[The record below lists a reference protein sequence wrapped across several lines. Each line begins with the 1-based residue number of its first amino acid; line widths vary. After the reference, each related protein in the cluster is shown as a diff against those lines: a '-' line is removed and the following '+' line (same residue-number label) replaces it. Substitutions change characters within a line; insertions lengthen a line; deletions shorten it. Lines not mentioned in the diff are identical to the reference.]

1 MESVAARGGDAGEE
15 RRVMGR
21 TGRWLVTGGAGF
33 IGSNFLHLLFRE
45 GPRPEKAVTLD
56 KLAYAGRRENL
67 TGLPDQSHEFVQGE
81 IGDRALV
88 DRLLRENRIG
98 AIVHFAAETHVDRS
112 IESAEPFVD
121 TNVVGSWRL
130 LESAW
135 SYWKEL
141 RGEERERFRFLHVST
156 DEVYGSLDAE
166 ETPTREGAPYDPSSP
181 YAASKAASD
190 HFVRAYAKTF
200 GFPAMVTHCS
210 NNYGPRQFPEKMIP
224 LMILNLLE
232 QKPLPVYGDGRNRR
246 DWLYVADHCRA
257 LREVLLRGK
266 PGETYHIGSGAGC
279 SNRELVEQL
288 CDLMG
293 EIRPLLSGRSYRE
306 LITYVT
312 DRPGHDFRYEV
323 DSSKIRQQ
331 LSWKPRETLKDGLRK
346 TIDWYCG
353 NGVWREG
360 VRRDGFARERL
371 GLL

>member
-1 MESVAARGGDAGEE
+1 MEQ
-15 RRVMGR
+15 

-33 IGSNFLHLLFRE
+33 IGSNFLHLLFQE
-45 GPRPEKAVTLD
+45 GPRPERAVTLD

-67 TGLPDQSHEFVQGE
+67 TGLPDASHEFVQGE

-88 DRLLRENRIG
+88 GHLLRENRIE

-135 SYWKEL
+135 SYWREL
-141 RGEERERFRFLHVST
+141 RGKERERFRFLHVST
-156 DEVYGSLDAE
+156 DEVYGSLDRE
-166 ETPTREGAPYDPSSP
+166 EAPTREGAPYDPSSP
-181 YAASKAASD
+181 YSASKAASD

-232 QKPLPVYGDGRNRR
+232 EKPLPVYGDGRNRR
-246 DWLYVADHCRA
+246 DWLYVEDHCRA

-266 PGETYHIGSGAGC
+266 PGETYHIGSGASC

-293 EIRPLLSGRSYRE
+293 EIQPLRSDRSYRDR
-306 LITYVT
+306 ITYVS

-331 LSWKPRETLKDGLRK
+331 LGWKPQETLEDGLRK
-346 TIDWYCG
+346 TIAWYRE
-353 NGVWREG
+353 NGAWCEG
-360 VRRDGFARERL
+360 VRRDGFGRERL
-371 GLL
+371 GVLRG